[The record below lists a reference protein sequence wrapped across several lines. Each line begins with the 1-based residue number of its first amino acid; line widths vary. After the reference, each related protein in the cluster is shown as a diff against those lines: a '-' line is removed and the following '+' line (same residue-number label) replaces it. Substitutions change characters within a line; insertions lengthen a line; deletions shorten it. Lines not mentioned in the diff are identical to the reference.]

1 MPKPF
6 IKPRRSKTRLPA
18 PELFAGTAGIVS
30 VNGRFQPAAEACVSI
45 FDRGLLYG
53 DGIFETFRSYDGRPF
68 CFNDHLRRLRRSAR
82 SIGLRLPQPADWFR
96 RQIAVLLDANR
107 LSDALIR
114 LTITRGIG
122 PPGLEPP
129 ASVSPTIIL
138 FARPF
143 TGYPAGLTRRGLTVV
158 IARTKR
164 PPPGAAPPHAK
175 SLNYL
180 VGILAKRDASRR
192 RAHDA
197 LLLSAEGH
205 LCEGT
210 TSNLFFVRGG
220 ILHTPSSGTGLL
232 EGITRHVI
240 LGLARR
246 LRIPVRQG
254 MFHPNELWTADE
266 LFLTN
271 TSYEVMPVARVDGRR
286 IGTGRPGP
294 LTRRLHREFQRLRS
308 WHH

>member
-1 MPKPF
+1 
-6 IKPRRSKTRLPA
+6 LPA
-18 PELFAGTAGIVS
+18 PELFAGFAGIVS
-30 VNGRFQPAAEACVSI
+30 VNGRLLPATEACVSI

-53 DGIFETFRSYDGRPF
+53 DGFFETFRSYDGRLF
-68 CFNDHLRRLRRSAR
+68 CFNDHLSRLRRSAR
-82 SIGLRLPQPADWFR
+82 SIGLRLPRPSAWFR
-96 RQIAVLLDANR
+96 RQIVAVLDANR

-122 PPGLEPP
+122 PVGLEPP
-129 ASVSPTIIL
+129 ATALPTIIL

-143 TGYPAGLTRRGLTVV
+143 TGYPAALSRRGLTVV
-158 IARTKR
+158 IAKTKR
-164 PPPGAAPPHAK
+164 PPPSAAPPHAK

-180 VGILAKRDASRR
+180 VGILAKRDASRH

-210 TSNLFFVRGG
+210 TSNLFFVRGN
-220 ILHTPSSGTGLL
+220 ILHTPSTRTGLL

-246 LRIPVRQG
+246 LHIPVREG
-254 MFHPNELWTADE
+254 LFRPNELWAADE

-271 TSYEVMPVARVDGRR
+271 TSYEVMPVTRVDGRR

-294 LTRRLHREFQRLRS
+294 LTRRLHRAFQRLR
-308 WHH
+308 